1 MDSTAYLSPIL
12 AFNLGAQHH
21 LEAFMRPEKQQGSTD
36 TALNSRQKDDELSPR
51 DPATS
56 EMEKDACQQW
66 VQTSRL
72 SEPANKEGFGAVL
85 QPGNFSDLQD
95 L

>member
-36 TALNSRQKDDELSPR
+36 TALESRQNDDELSPF

-56 EMEKDACQQW
+56 ETGKDGCQQW
-66 VQTSRL
+66 VQTSHL
-72 SEPANKEGFGAVL
+72 SEPANKEGFGTML
-85 QPGNFSDLQD
+85 QPGNFSDFQD